1 MFEKKLTQIIGQSL
15 NHTPT
20 PGQSKAI
27 EQISSFLFN
36 ENQYAI
42 FILKGYA
49 GTGKTLLVSTLVNA
63 LKQFKVNTELLA
75 PTGRAA
81 KVLTQYANQTAYTIH
96 KKIYRQ
102 MSSSDGLGHFQLN
115 YNKASNTIFIV
126 DEASMIANAAP
137 DQSIFGSGRLLD
149 DLIEYVYNGKNCRL
163 MLVGDT
169 AQLPPVGLS
178 ISPALDPKVIEGYN
192 MDVLVANLNDVVRQS
207 QSSGILS
214 NATAIRQIISGG
226 NANHFFQIE
235 LEGHTDIH
243 RIGGEDLIET
253 ISSCYDKYG
262 ESETIVVT
270 RSNKRANR
278 FNEGIRRSILWRES
292 ELSQGD
298 LLMIVKNNYH
308 WTDGEG
314 KIDFIA
320 NGDIARVVKI
330 YKTEELY
337 GFRFA
342 NVTLQFIDY
351 DNIELECKIFID
363 TLTIEAPAFGNSE
376 NQKLFNA
383 IQEDYQHI
391 TSKKKRWEEIKK
403 DPYFNALQVK
413 FAYAVTCHKA
423 QGGQWEAVFID
434 HGYLTEDMLNIEYMR
449 WLYTAFTRP
458 KTKLFLVNFDK
469 RFFEQDTCNDEWD

>member
-20 PGQSKAI
+20 KGQSNAI
-27 EQISSFLFN
+27 EQIAAFLFN
-36 ENQYAI
+36 KNQYAI
-42 FILKGYA
+42 FVLKGYA
-49 GTGKTLLVSTLVNA
+49 GTGKTLLVSTLVKV

-81 KVLTQYANQTAYTIH
+81 KVLSQYANQTAYTIH

-102 MSSSDGLGHFQLN
+102 MSTSNGLGHFQLN
-115 YNKASNTIFIV
+115 YNKSSNTVFIV
-126 DEASMIANAAP
+126 DEASMIANVSLEH
-137 DQSIFGSGRLLD
+137 SIFGSGRLLD
-149 DLIEYVYNGKNCRL
+149 DLVEYVYNGKNCRL

-169 AQLPPVGLS
+169 AQLPPVGLN
-178 ISPALDPKVIEGYN
+178 ISPALDPKIVEEYN
-192 MDVLVANLNDVVRQS
+192 MDVLVADLKDVVRQT
-207 QSSGILS
+207 QSSGILA
-214 NATAIRQIISGG
+214 NATSIRKIISEG
-226 NANHFFQIE
+226 NAMRFFTIK
-235 LEGHTDIH
+235 LEGHYDIQ
-243 RIGGEDLIET
+243 RIGGEELIET

-278 FNEGIRRSILWRES
+278 FNEGIRRTILWRES

-298 LLMIVKNNYH
+298 LLMIVKNNYY
-308 WTDGEG
+308 WIDDEG

-320 NGDIARVVKI
+320 NGDIAQVIKI
-330 YKTEELY
+330 YRIEEIY

-342 NVTLQFIDY
+342 NVTLKFIDY
-351 DNIELECKIFID
+351 ENIELECKIFID
-363 TLTIEAPAFGNSE
+363 TLTIESPAFGINE
-376 NQKLFNA
+376 NQKLLNA
-383 IQEDYQHI
+383 ILEDYQHI
-391 TSKKKRWEEIKK
+391 TSKRKRWEEIKK
-403 DPYFNALQVK
+403 DPYYNALQVK

-423 QGGQWEAVFID
+423 QGGQWEAVFVD

-449 WLYTAFTRP
+449 WFYTAFTRP

-469 RFFEQDTCNDEWD
+469 KFFEPNIDTKEWD